1 MRLLECVNTAFDWE
15 VKWGFE
21 KAPVSNS
28 HLSPVRKKH
37 DLHLNIPFKGKTGS
51 VILIVM
57 EKTASCNGN

>member
-21 KAPVSNS
+21 KATVSNS
-28 HLSPVRKKH
+28 HLGPVRKKH
-37 DLHLNIPFKGKTGS
+37 DHLNIPFKGKPDS